1 MKQLK
6 YFVYFLENQEVKLTG
21 SYFRQ
26 KNRAVSARLWSASV
40 VRQAVF

>member
-6 YFVYFLENQEVKLTG
+6 YFVYFLDNLGAKLTE

-26 KNRAVSARLWSASV
+26 KNRAISARFEDASE
-40 VRQAVF
+40 VRQAAS

>member
-6 YFVYFLENQEVKLTG
+6 YFVYFLDNLGAKLTE

-26 KNRAVSARLWSASV
+26 KKSGHIGPI
-40 VRQAVF
+40 

>member
-26 KNRAVSARLWSASV
+26 KKSGRIGPIWSASV